1 MILLYFIKLTGFIIT
16 STDVFL
22 FLCGTFFKNFLFVW
36 LFRSLG
42 AGNSRIKVS
51 ADGTLE
57 IGVVRASDAGVYTC
71 SVSSPGGSE
80 RRHAHLSILELPYPP
95 NVAQAERVGARAVN
109 VSWTVGFDGN
119 SPILKYI
126 VQKRQI
132 GEYKYLNSVKVVDFN

>member
-1 MILLYFIKLTGFIIT
+1 MSLLIQYL
-16 STDVFL
+16 
-22 FLCGTFFKNFLFVW
+22 
-36 LFRSLG
+36 RSLG

-80 RRHAHLSILELPYPP
+80 KRHAHLSILELPYPP
-95 NVAQAERVGARAVN
+95 NVAQAERVGPRVVN

-132 GEYKYLNSVKVVDFN
+132 GKH

>member
-1 MILLYFIKLTGFIIT
+1 MCIYFIFLLTT
-16 STDVFL
+16 
-22 FLCGTFFKNFLFVW
+22 
-36 LFRSLG
+36 FRSLG

-57 IGVVRASDAGVYTC
+57 IGVVRAGDAGVYTC
-71 SVSSPGGSE
+71 SVSSPGGNE

-95 NVAQAERVGARAVN
+95 NVAQAERVGPRAVN

-132 GEYKYLNSVKVVDFN
+132 GKN

>member
-1 MILLYFIKLTGFIIT
+1 MINYAT
-16 STDVFL
+16 SFS
-22 FLCGTFFKNFLFVW
+22 
-36 LFRSLG
+36 RSLG

-57 IGVVRASDAGVYTC
+57 IDVVRASDAGVYTC
-71 SVSSPGGSE
+71 SVSSPGGNE

-95 NVAQAERVGARAVN
+95 NVAQAERVGSRAVN
-109 VSWTVGFDGN
+109 VSWNVGFDGN

-132 GEYKYLNSVKVVDFN
+132 GKH

>member
-1 MILLYFIKLTGFIIT
+1 MCIYFIFLLTT
-16 STDVFL
+16 
-22 FLCGTFFKNFLFVW
+22 
-36 LFRSLG
+36 FRSLG

-57 IGVVRASDAGVYTC
+57 IGVVRAGDAGVYTC
-71 SVSSPGGSE
+71 SVSSPGGNE

-95 NVAQAERVGARAVN
+95 NVAQAERVGPRAVN

-132 GEYKYLNSVKVVDFN
+132 GKNWLFNDCTYLNKYYIHVYNDEFELLQKLSLY

>member
-1 MILLYFIKLTGFIIT
+1 MILQYFTKLTGFTTT
-16 STDVFL
+16 STWATFLSLHFL
-22 FLCGTFFKNFLFVW
+22 FMLL
-36 LFRSLG
+36 LLQSFRSLG

-95 NVAQAERVGARAVN
+95 NVAQAERVGPRAVN

-132 GEYKYLNSVKVVDFN
+132 GKH